1 MLTDLFIDGVWVPAA
16 RRFEVEN
23 PATGS
28 VVATV
33 SDATAEDALRALD
46 AACASAWPSV
56 PPRERGEVLRRAY
69 ELMVER
75 ADELAEL
82 ATLELGRPIAE
93 SRAEVAYAAEFL
105 RWFAEEAVRIT
116 GDYRLAPSG
125 DHRIVVTG
133 EPVGPCYLITPWNF
147 PLAMVTR
154 KIGPAL
160 AAGCTVVLKPAE
172 ATPLCA
178 LALAD
183 LLHAAGV
190 PAGAVNVLPCSSP
203 VEVTAALLGDGRLR
217 KLSFTGSTAV
227 GKTLLRQSA
236 DGVLRTSMELGGN
249 APFLVLADASVP
261 DAIEGALVA
270 KMRNS
275 GQSCV
280 AANRFLVHESVAAE
294 FTEGLVARLA
304 ALPEYGPLISAAA
317 RERVH
322 GLVRRYSGKVLLGG
336 EIPAGPGYFYPPTVI
351 ADAPP
356 VDEEIFG
363 PVAPITVFS
372 DEDAMIEAANATPA
386 GLVAFVYSRSRGLEV
401 ADALQAGMVGINR
414 GLVSNP
420 AAPFG
425 GIKESGLGR
434 EGGFEGIHEYLEVK
448 YLALARPE

>member
-1 MLTDLFIDGVWVPAA
+1 MLTDLFIDGTPVPAA

-23 PATGS
+23 PATGA

-33 SDATAEDALRALD
+33 SDATAADALRALD
-46 AACASAWPSV
+46 AACASSWASV
-56 PPRERGEVLRRAY
+56 PPRERGEILRRAY

-82 ATLELGRPIAE
+82 ASLELGRPIAE

-125 DHRIVVTG
+125 DYRIVVTA

-183 LLHAAGV
+183 LLAAAGV

-280 AANRFLVHESVAAE
+280 AANRFLVYESVAAE
-294 FTEGLVARLA
+294 FTEGLVARMA
-304 ALPEYGPLISAAA
+304 ALTEYGPLVSAAA

-322 GLVRRYSGKVLLGG
+322 GLVGRYSGKVLLGG
-336 EIPAGPGYFYPPTVI
+336 EIPDGPGYFYPPTVI

-386 GLVAFVYSRSRGLEV
+386 GLVAFVYTRSRGLQV

-448 YLALARPE
+448 YLALGS